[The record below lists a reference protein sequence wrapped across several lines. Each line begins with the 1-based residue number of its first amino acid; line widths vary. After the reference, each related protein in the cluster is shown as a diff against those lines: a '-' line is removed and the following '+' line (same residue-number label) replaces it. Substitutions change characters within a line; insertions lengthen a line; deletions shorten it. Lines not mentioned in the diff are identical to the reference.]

1 MKKTVITLMLALM
14 SATASTYA
22 GAAAGKDGVKNIVP
36 ENIIVK
42 QTTRFA
48 DGRTLVVYYKK
59 QGTQCEMYSP
69 SDTKQFA
76 ASDARKIKSTNF
88 ETAAKV
94 EGKLLRKVTAGE
106 AVRLAEQILDA
117 WL

>member
-48 DGRTLVVYYKK
+48 DGRTLVVDIVPYIALAYRDITKPIYYDDEGNETLEEFDKTGKHNTRSEKGEVKVIDKAGRTRVFPKK
-59 QGTQCEMYSP
+59 
-69 SDTKQFA
+69 
-76 ASDARKIKSTNF
+76 
-88 ETAAKV
+88 
-94 EGKLLRKVTAGE
+94 
-106 AVRLAEQILDA
+106 
-117 WL
+117 